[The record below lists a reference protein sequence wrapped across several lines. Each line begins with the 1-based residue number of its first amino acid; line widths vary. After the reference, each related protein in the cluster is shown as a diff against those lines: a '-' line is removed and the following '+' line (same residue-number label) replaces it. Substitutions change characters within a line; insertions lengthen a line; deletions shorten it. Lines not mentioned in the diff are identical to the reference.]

1 MTKPN
6 DGASQLQPVAKSSAA
21 PATVG
26 ATELSQW
33 TLALADKT
41 TQITLGPG
49 ARQQLRPFLQTTA
62 ARKILLLSDDN
73 VAPLYLRSLVT
84 ELTAAGLT
92 VITQVIAAGE
102 ASKNLTTASTLYQVL
117 RRNEFSRQDV
127 LIALGGGVIGDLGAF
142 VASTYMRGMGLIQ
155 LPTTVVAQ
163 GDSSLGG
170 KTAVDFAETKNL
182 IGSFYPA
189 QAVFSDPVFLT
200 SLPPREIS
208 SGLAEMIK
216 CLLIGSQFDP
226 AHASLVALT
235 AGLGAGIQQGDPA
248 LLTAIAPLVR
258 QGAQVKS
265 DLVTRDFYDF
275 RERRYLNFGHTVGH
289 AVEALAAGQLRHGE
303 AVSIGMV
310 SILTAAVA
318 HGLLAPEVLATV
330 SATLTAL
337 QLPTAIPAAMTPA
350 QLLAKIA
357 LDKKVAAGQVEL
369 VLLRDWGQP
378 YLHQVP
384 LAALG
389 DWLGWSKC

>member
-216 CLLIGSQFDP
+216 CLLIGAQPDQ
-226 AHASLVALT
+226 AQTHLTSLN
-235 AGLGAGIQQGDPA
+235 AGLGAGIKQGDPA
-248 LLTAIAPLVR
+248 LLALIAPLVR
-258 QGAQVKS
+258 QGAQVKT

-318 HGLLAPEVLATV
+318 HGLLAPAVLTTV

-378 YLHQVP
+378 YLHRVP